1 MTETLSMIEPLQVTT
16 KNLSEAVKQDI
27 EKYLSTVEDLP
38 PNNLYSLVREKFEK
52 PLLEVVMRYTGNNQ
66 VRAAKLL
73 GIARGTLR
81 TRLKKYDMLD

>member
-1 MTETLSMIEPLQVTT
+1 MQDTVIVADPLQITT
-16 KNLSEAVKQDI
+16 QNLSEAVKKDI
-27 EKYLSTVEDLP
+27 EKYLSSVEELP

-66 VRAAKLL
+66 VKAAQLL